1 MRNWKHPT
9 PGADRNNPGIDI
21 ASQWRPENDDQKME
35 LMKKQLSL
43 VFHSLLLLL
52 FVSESTQG
60 QDAAAKGLAIAVEA
74 KQRDHGYGDFSANAK
89 MVLRN
94 KQGQTTTKEMKIRVL
109 EASNDQGE
117 KSLTIF
123 TAPADTAGTILLS
136 HSFKNDDD
144 NQWIFL
150 PSIKRTKRIA
160 SGNKSGSFVGS
171 EFSYEDISPQQVE
184 KYTYK
189 YIKEGTYQK
198 QLCHVVERYP
208 KDRKSGYKKQVVWL
222 DKEHL
227 RPLKVEN
234 YDKKNSLL
242 KTLASGGYKQ
252 YLQKYWRPTSA
263 RMINHQSGKSTD
275 VFYTDYVFQSGLDEA
290 DFDRARMERH
300 R

>member
-1 MRNWKHPT
+1 MERPSIKNIAYRIIIPPKKLMM
-9 PGADRNNPGIDI
+9 NPFT
-21 ASQWRPENDDQKME
+21 
-35 LMKKQLSL
+35 L
-43 VFHSLLLLL
+43 VFRSLLILL
-52 FVSESTQG
+52 FATLSTKA

-74 KQRDHGYGDFSANAK
+74 KQRDHGYGDFTANAK
-89 MVLRN
+89 MILRN
-94 KQGQTTTKEMKIRVL
+94 KQGKTTSKEMKVRVL
-109 EASNDQGE
+109 EAGDDQGE

-136 HSFKNDDD
+136 HSFKNENDD
-144 NQWIFL
+144 QWIYL
-150 PSIKRTKRIA
+150 TSIKRTKRIA

-198 QLCHVVERYP
+198 QACHVVERYP
-208 KDRKSGYKKQVVWL
+208 KDRKSGYKKQVIWM

-234 YDKKNSLL
+234 YDRKNSLL
-242 KTLASGGYKQ
+242 KTLAAGGYKQ
-252 YLQKYWRPTSA
+252 YLQKHWRPTSA

-275 VFYTDYVFQSGLDEA
+275 VLYSDYVFQSGLDEA
-290 DFDRARMERH
+290 DFDKSRMERH